1 MNNLIKRT
9 TLFCVAF
16 LLCGFILPLNAQ
28 TCRVQGVVRYY
39 HNDFVGWKPDVGA
52 EVWVVPKNKK
62 YPTKLW
68 LAYQDQCERWL
79 QYRRLAEYAYGY
91 QKSMEVSGFVGEDS
105 LLTLSGEVLL
115 QRIYIENADNRCI
128 LKQAL
133 ITGDGSYSLNVPY
146 GRYYI
151 ICKSA
156 NRKRNTLLEMNN
168 RYYIYEVSLNSSSNI
183 LNFDFDADRI
193 DK

>member
-1 MNNLIKRT
+1 MGKKG
-9 TLFCVAF
+9 FCAMLF
-16 LLCGFILPLNAQ
+16 LLSSLFFCTLDAQ
-28 TCRVQGVVRYY
+28 TCKIQGVVRYY

-52 EVWVVPKNKK
+52 EVWVVPKSKK

-79 QYRRLAEYAYGY
+79 QYRRLAKYAYGY

-115 QRIYIENADNRCI
+115 QRIYIEDADNKCI

-133 ITGDGSYSLNVPY
+133 ITGDGTYTMNVPY

-168 RYYIYEVSLNSSSNI
+168 RFLIYEVTLNSSSKI

-193 DK
+193 DR